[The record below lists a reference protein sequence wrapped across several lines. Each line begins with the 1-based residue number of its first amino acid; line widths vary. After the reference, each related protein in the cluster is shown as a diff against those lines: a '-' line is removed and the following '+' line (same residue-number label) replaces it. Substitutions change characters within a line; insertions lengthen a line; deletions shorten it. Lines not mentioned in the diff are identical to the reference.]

1 MLLRGAETKTAKWCT
16 RLSNWNVSGL
26 DRIPQSFSFSLFFFF
41 FPVRSFTDP
50 ENVLHSEPFDF
61 ANVRDTNEF
70 GEVGMGK
77 LAAKLCRIFPRKNT
91 SFSVATFP
99 NKGFRY
105 LCLCTENAAAR
116 GEKKVGLKKSAD
128 LFPTIRVVRSAN
140 KRMSR

>member
-1 MLLRGAETKTAKWCT
+1 MVHSIIELERFWLGQNPA
-16 RLSNWNVSGL
+16 VFFF
-26 DRIPQSFSFSLFFFF
+26 QSFFFF
-41 FPVRSFTDP
+41 FSVRSFTDP

-105 LCLCTENAAAR
+105 LCLCTENAER
-116 GEKKVGLKKSAD
+116 EEKKKWV
-128 LFPTIRVVRSAN
+128 
-140 KRMSR
+140 